1 MGRAEVDYKVE
12 YKVERKN
19 RAERN
24 MDDTIEKV
32 RAGPKQFRKIRNPT
46 ESRHGI

>member
-1 MGRAEVDYKVE
+1 MAKGGEQRVDYKVE

-24 MDDTIEKV
+24 MDDIIDKV
-32 RAGPKQFRKIRNPT
+32 RAGPKAI
-46 ESRHGI
+46 

>member
-19 RAERN
+19 RADRN
-24 MDDTIEKV
+24 MVDDTIDKV
-32 RAGPKQFRKIRNPT
+32 RAGPKAI
-46 ESRHGI
+46 

>member
-1 MGRAEVDYKVE
+1 MAKGGRTEVDYKVE

-24 MDDTIEKV
+24 MDDTIDKM
-32 RAGPKQFRKIRNPT
+32 RAGPKAI
-46 ESRHGI
+46 